1 MATKNAVSNPSTG
14 HSCLSSAPDQT
25 STKAASAKH
34 RISMDRVLRTVQL
47 KRAAAET
54 DPAPPTVGTFSS

>member
-1 MATKNAVSNPSTG
+1 
-14 HSCLSSAPDQT
+14 LSSAPDQT

-34 RISMDRVLRTVQL
+34 RISMDRVLRTVQWN
-47 KRAAAET
+47 RAAAET